1 MRNGCLQHARVMSQ
15 NVCAIPWTYFDKL
28 TSHQQQQ
35 NYIYNLKK
43 KGKKKDHSQP
53 MEVRRKLQMMINHSL
68 RYAKL
73 EKDQKTDNITCN
85 SQLILSQKTKA
96 KCNKEMLLIAWRSF
110 CIQFLHVRV
119 YWETEHTRLLKWSQ
133 SIRISHVILA
143 YAEMQAAHAHGH
155 RRFPPFLFSAAIMC
169 NSFPLSLKW
178 CGDRE
183 KG

>member
-1 MRNGCLQHARVMSQ
+1 
-15 NVCAIPWTYFDKL
+15 
-28 TSHQQQQ
+28 
-35 NYIYNLKK
+35 
-43 KGKKKDHSQP
+43 

-119 YWETEHTRLLKWSQ
+119 Y
-133 SIRISHVILA
+133 
-143 YAEMQAAHAHGH
+143 
-155 RRFPPFLFSAAIMC
+155 
-169 NSFPLSLKW
+169 
-178 CGDRE
+178 
-183 KG
+183 